1 MSARLDGKV
10 VLITGAASSI
20 GAATVDLV
28 RERGGTAVATDKAAG
43 TDYLLDVTEPDQ
55 WDKVIASVVAR
66 YGRIDGLVFN
76 AGSGDAG
83 SIVDLDVAE
92 FRALTRMIVEGA
104 FIGIQKVVA
113 QMRVQN
119 SPAQGAIVITS
130 SIAGSVAFPG
140 TAAYGAVNAAISN
153 MAKAIGVELGR
164 KGDFIR
170 VNAVAP
176 SPVRAPL
183 LSGVIEAEDVAE
195 TIIFLLSDD
204 ASFMTATINPI
215 GSGWQLS

>member
-10 VLITGAASSI
+10 VLITGATSGI

-28 RERGGTAVATDKAAG
+28 RERGGIAVATDKTAG
-43 TDYLLDVTEPDQ
+43 ADYLLDVTAPDQ

-66 YGRIDGLVFN
+66 QGRIDGLVSN
-76 AGSGDAG
+76 AGSGHAG
-83 SIVDLDVAE
+83 SIVDLDMTD
-92 FRALTRMIVEGA
+92 FRALTRVIVEGA

-113 QMRVQN
+113 QMRMQN
-119 SPAQGAIVITS
+119 NPAQGAIVIAS
-130 SIAGSVAFPG
+130 SIAGSIAFPG
-140 TAAYGAVNAAISN
+140 TAAYGATNAAISN

-176 SPVRAPL
+176 SPVRTPL
-183 LSGVIEAEDVAE
+183 VSGVIEAEDVAE

-215 GSGWQLS
+215 GGGWQLP

>member
-10 VLITGAASSI
+10 VLITGAASGI

-28 RERGGTAVATDKAAG
+28 RERGGIAVATDKAAG
-43 TDYLLDVTEPDQ
+43 TDYLLDVTAHDQ

-170 VNAVAP
+170 VNVVAP